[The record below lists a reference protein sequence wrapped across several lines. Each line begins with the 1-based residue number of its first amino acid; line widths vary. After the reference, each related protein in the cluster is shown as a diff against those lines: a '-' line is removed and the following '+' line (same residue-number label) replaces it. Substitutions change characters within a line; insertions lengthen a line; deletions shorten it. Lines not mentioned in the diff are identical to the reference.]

1 MENPREFYTS
11 HGPMTA
17 PGAHAA
23 DLSRVPTDLGAA
35 CEVIQG
41 LLIHQDLASF
51 LYGVTLSDEQ
61 RRDAHIRHL
70 AKMLA
75 RVRALDSRPLTQ
87 AREPP
92 HRLPGVCSQFSLML
106 SARLR

>member
-11 HGPMTA
+11 YGPMTA

-23 DLSRVPTDLGAA
+23 DLSRIPTDLGAA

-51 LYGVTLSDEQ
+51 LYGVNLSDEQ
-61 RRDAHIRHL
+61 RRDPHIRPP
-70 AKMLA
+70 AQKLA
-75 RVRALDSRPLTQ
+75 RIPAPDS
-87 AREPP
+87 PP
-92 HRLPGVCSQFSLML
+92 PYPTRQTVDPFPRRCSQFSLKP
-106 SARLR
+106 APPLR